1 MEQYTVLF
9 VLRKNKTNNKGLT
22 PIQCRL
28 TYNLKRKPFSTG
40 LFVNPELW
48 NAKLQRVDSQTT
60 ENKQI
65 NTQLSLIKQEINQ
78 AFLLLEVQKESFTID
93 DLYLTY
99 KGEDTVESKTI
110 LEVFNM
116 HNSRMQKLIGK
127 GYSESTLQKFKESQ
141 KHIISFLKFEYKK
154 NNFSLE
160 DLTMK
165 FLLDYDFYLKAE
177 KSFKQI
183 TINKH
188 IERLRKI
195 IKLALAEGFLDRDP
209 FLLYQPIKVNNE
221 IVYLDQNELI
231 ILEKHRFRQDRLQ
244 NVADM
249 FIFCCYSG
257 LAFEEMS
264 SLQKDNIVQGFD
276 GRKWINIYRK
286 KTKKNLTIPLLR
298 RAENILKKYEDKSQD
313 FLLPVIS
320 NQNFNSYLKEIAEIL
335 NIKKRITHHT
345 ARKTFATTILLYND
359 IPMET
364 VSELLGHSSMK
375 VTQGHYAKVVQKKIS
390 KEMKRLNSKLR

>member
-1 MEQYTVLF
+1 MVNILF
-9 VLRKNKTNNKGLT
+9 VIKKTKANSKGVC
-22 PIQCRL
+22 PIECRI
-28 TYNLKRKPFSTG
+28 TYNQKRKPFSTG
-40 LFVNPELW
+40 LFVNPDLW
-48 NAKLQRVDSQTT
+48 NAKLQKIDSQTK
-60 ENKQI
+60 ESKQT

-78 AFLLLEVQKESFTID
+78 AFLLLQVQKENFTIE
-93 DLYLTY
+93 DLYQTY
-99 KGEDTVESKTI
+99 KGEGVKESKTI
-110 LEVFNM
+110 IEVFNL
-116 HNSRMQKLIGK
+116 HNSRMEKLIGK
-127 GYSESTLQKFKESQ
+127 GYSHSTLLKFKESQ
-141 KHIISFLKFEYKK
+141 RHITSFLKHEYKK
-154 NNFSLE
+154 NNFSLN

-195 IKLALAEGFLDRDP
+195 IKLALAEGFLERDP
-209 FLLYQPIKVNNE
+209 FLLYHPTKVNNE
-221 IVYLDQNELI
+221 VVYLDHNELVI
-231 ILEKHRFRQDRLQ
+231 FERHRFRQDRLQ

-249 FIFCCYSG
+249 FVFCCYSG

-264 SLQKDNIVQGFD
+264 TLKKHNIVEGFD
-276 GRKWINIYRK
+276 GRKWIHIYRK

-298 RAENILKKYEDKSQD
+298 RAENVLKKYEGKYET
-313 FLLPVIS
+313 LLPVIS
-320 NQNFNSYLKEIAEIL
+320 NQNFNSFLKEIADIL
-335 NIKKRITHHT
+335 DIKKRITHHT
-345 ARKTFATTILLYND
+345 ARKTFATTVLLYND

>member
-1 MEQYTVLF
+1 MEQYTILF
-9 VLRKNKTNNKGLT
+9 VLRKNKTNNKGLS

-40 LFVNPELW
+40 LFVNPDLW
-48 NAKLQRVDSQTT
+48 NAKLQKVDSQTK
-60 ENKQI
+60 ESKQT

-78 AFLLLEVQKESFTID
+78 AFLLLQVQKENFTIE
-93 DLYLTY
+93 DLYQTY
-99 KGEDTVESKTI
+99 RGEDVKESKT
-110 LEVFNM
+110 LMEVFNL
-116 HNSRMQKLIGK
+116 HNSRM
-127 GYSESTLQKFKESQ
+127 
-141 KHIISFLKFEYKK
+141 
-154 NNFSLE
+154 
-160 DLTMK
+160 
-165 FLLDYDFYLKAE
+165 DYDFYLKAE

-195 IKLALAEGFLDRDP
+195 IKIALAEGFLERDP
-209 FLLYQPIKVNNE
+209 FLLYQPVKVNNE
-221 IVYLDQNELI
+221 IVYLDHNELI
-231 ILEKHRFRQDRLQ
+231 IFEKYRFRQDRLQ

-249 FIFCCYSG
+249 FVFCCYSG

-264 SLQKDNIVQGFD
+264 TLQKHHIVEGFD
-276 GRKWINIYRK
+276 GRKWIHIYRK

-298 RAENILKKYEDKSQD
+298 RAEIVLKKYEDKYET
-313 FLLPVIS
+313 LLPVIS
-320 NQNFNSYLKEIAEIL
+320 NQYFNSFLKEIAEIL

-345 ARKTFATTILLYND
+345 ARKTFATTVLLYND

-375 VTQGHYAKVVQKKIS
+375 VTQSHYAKVVQKKIS
-390 KEMKRLNSKLR
+390 KEMKKLNSKLR